1 MANIKDLLS
10 GFNKQFSKD
19 FAEKDVVIS
28 VFEKILNIKIER
40 SDVLIKNEV
49 LYIKTNPYIRTEVQ
63 LHKKEIIKEI
73 QKQKIGKTI
82 RDIK

>member
-10 GFNKQFSKD
+10 GFNKKFSKD

-28 VFEKILNIKIER
+28 VFEKILKIKLER
-40 SDVLIKNEV
+40 SDVVIKNEV
-49 LYIKTNPYIRTEVQ
+49 LYIKSNPYIRTEIQ

-73 QKQKIGKTI
+73 EKQKIGKTI
-82 RDIK
+82 KDIK

>member
-10 GFNKQFSKD
+10 SFNKKFSKD

-28 VFEKILNIKIER
+28 VFEKILKIKLER
-40 SDVLIKNEV
+40 SDVVIKNEV
-49 LYIKTNPYIRTEVQ
+49 LYIKSNPYIRTEIQ

-82 RDIK
+82 KDIK